1 MVRQILTT
9 IVYNLDVSQNYGLKT
24 ERRQK
29 MDNNI
34 DETPVENA
42 GENAVKKYGVPSE
55 AGRRIKTLFWIYLIS
70 LILDTGTVICRNL
83 QTSYFII
90 KGAYIFFTAV
100 YGIVLLG
107 MASENRNYKKA
118 GIFALVTTAVSVLTT
133 FVFPDKG
140 IGALY
145 MIMLFGGAVIGIL
158 RDYNEYTAHSRL
170 VYKKNPVLS
179 DKWYGLWRKYIILMA
194 IMLVS
199 AILIFILPWLDVVMF
214 LVFLAGFIGVI
225 ALEVLKIVYLHR
237 TAELFNAGE
246 NISP

>member
-1 MVRQILTT
+1 
-9 IVYNLDVSQNYGLKT
+9 
-24 ERRQK
+24 

-42 GENAVKKYGVPSE
+42 GENRSKKYGVSSE

-90 KGAYIFFTAV
+90 KGAYIFF
-100 YGIVLLG
+100 YGGIRHR
-107 MASENRNYKKA
+107 AIRNGFGKQELQKA

>member
-9 IVYNLDVSQNYGLKT
+9 RVYNLDVSQNYGLKT

-42 GENAVKKYGVPSE
+42 GENAVKKYGVSSE

-83 QTSYFII
+83 QTSYSII

-158 RDYNEYTAHSRL
+158 RDYNEYMAHSRL
-170 VYKKNPVLS
+170 IYEKSSTLS
-179 DKWYGLWRKYIILMA
+179 DKWYGLWRKYISFMIV
-194 IMLVS
+194 MLVS
-199 AILIFILPWLDVVMF
+199 AIVSFILPWLAAIAFIVFPVASIGIVV
-214 LVFLAGFIGVI
+214 
-225 ALEVLKIVYLHR
+225 LEVLKIIYLYR
-237 TAELFNAGE
+237 TSELLTDE
-246 NISP
+246 EKSTM